1 MKKAKTISLNVGI
14 ALALFAVFL
23 VPAASATTV
32 SIGSTIVGEGETG
45 VVSLM
50 VNDVTDLGGV
60 HVNLTYDASVV
71 NVTALTNSDF
81 DSKPNLYKRGHGWV
95 LLEGGQYESGL
106 SGSVKLCDVTLEAV
120 GKAGES
126 SYLNLTDIDIET
138 FTYPPTDIPIDE
150 VINGTFTIK
159 PVTPSAKVVINEFEQ
174 NPPGDD
180 SGNEWIELYNNDS
193 TSVNIGGWKLINSG
207 GKVVTIPDDTVIA
220 VHGYWV
226 ANWTNGSLED
236 SNEYITLYN
245 ATGTEIDN
253 TLTAADGNNDERCWA
268 RYPNGI
274 DTDSDND
281 WKYQTSTMGET
292 NGVLVAPV
300 DTTPPTTNVTAPPTL
315 WPGKPDETTIPS
327 GTPLPWTSE
336 PVQLWF
342 FRTDNSDSGTGV
354 ATGVAYTNLS
364 LASES
369 VADLV
374 NVTISNN
381 TWTWE
386 TNLSKGKNT
395 TVPGTVGEYFNVT
408 ISEECNATIEYYSVD
423 KNETANVETMKSL
436 TVRIRFEIPFSV
448 IPYGT
453 AYTANVTHDSMS
465 ANVGKDAKIVFFAET
480 ATIDSKPYY
489 VLNISKPV
497 GGTEMYAGINETA
510 ENFTMKRLVMKDET
524 GEIMNLTFNP
534 EYTMLNYPLWV
545 GKTWASTINVS
556 GTPSSVEYWIIASKK
571 TWSSTINVSGTVTV
585 AGATTQVD
593 DIITAEIEGKVT
605 GEEYLTTP
613 YGELRCLVVENNASI
628 SVSGLSE
635 PITITA
641 KYWIS
646 DHETAKIPKY
656 QSYTNGVLREELV
669 LKSVT
674 TSISKYYNVS
684 ITAEPSVRTVNQS
697 ENATYMLTVT
707 NFGNAKDI
715 IKLDIVQTEAAFAAL
730 SADNFTLNASE
741 SATAC
746 LNVSDPSVGIYN
758 TTVKATS
765 QSNASV
771 FDEVMVNTMVQDSF
785 PPHITINTP
794 VAGWYNTDIMVN
806 ATVTDEGGSGLKE
819 VKFRW
824 ETATAR
830 GNWQPMS
837 RIANTNFWT
846 ATFDITGI
854 EEGNYTIRVNAA
866 DNATNENTS
875 TVANI
880 AIDKTRP
887 TFSITIEPNFSKKWA
902 NITVN
907 ASEVLSRKL
916 NVTITLDGTVVPY
929 NEISWVPP
937 TWSGNYSIATPGNY
951 TILVSGSDRAGN
963 EGISVANSTI
973 SYVTIPA
980 NTLTEIPAPPNTS
993 INITL
998 DTPVSDAGISVTE
1011 TKEKPSGVV
1020 IDPTKIPVGF
1030 VSIDADTEKINES
1043 VSVNMTIRIYYDE
1056 TEIITKGTTKNS
1068 LAIYWFNST
1077 TGWEQLPSVVDETG
1091 NYVEATVKH
1100 LGYFGL
1106 MGVDTAP
1113 PAVTVISP
1121 NGGEELNVSTS
1132 YKITWDAS
1140 DNVGV
1145 TSVDIYYSTDGGATY
1160 HNIAT
1165 GEANDGAYNWTVPNT
1180 PSTRCKVKVVAH
1192 DAAANAGEDVSDD
1205 VFEIVA
1211 VITPTPTP
1219 TPAPARHAGGGGGGG
1234 APRDSDGDGI
1244 MDIAEMIQGTNPKDP
1259 CDPNPECAA
1268 CKALMP
1274 AAPAPTTAPVVSPT
1288 PKPTVKP
1295 TPVPTPA
1302 PATPTP
1308 TPKPTP
1314 GYEAVF
1320 MIAGLLAVAYLVQRK
1335 RRK

>member
-95 LLEGGQYESGL
+95 LLEGGQYVSGL

-253 TLTAADGNNDERCWA
+253 TLTAADDNNDERCWA

-292 NGVLVAPV
+292 NRVLVEPV

-342 FRTDNSDSGTGV
+342 FRTDNSDSG
-354 ATGVAYTNLS
+354 TGVAYTNLS

-423 KNETANVETMKSL
+423 KNETPRVEPKKNL
-436 TVRIRFEIPFSV
+436 TVRIRFEIPFSEV
-448 IPYGT
+448 TPGT
-453 AYTANVTHDSMS
+453 RYTANVTHDSIEL
-465 ANVGKDAKIVFFAET
+465 ANEGKDATIVFFAET

-489 VLNISKPV
+489 VLDINKSV
-497 GGTEMYAGINETA
+497 GGTEMYVGINETA
-510 ENFTMKRLVMKDET
+510 ENFTMKRLVMKNET

-545 GKTWASTINVS
+545 GKTWTSTINVS
-556 GTPSSVEYWIIASKK
+556 G
-571 TWSSTINVSGTVTV
+571 TV

-593 DIITAEIEGKVT
+593 DIITTEIEAKVT
-605 GEEYLTTP
+605 GEENLTTP
-613 YGELRCLVVENNASI
+613 YGELRCLVVETNASI
-628 SVSGLSE
+628 SDTGLSK

-646 DHETAKIPKY
+646 ADEKAMIPKY
-656 QSYTNGVLREELV
+656 QSYINGNLTEELV
-669 LKSVT
+669 LKNVISPDTEKPVIHSVELSTNNT
-674 TSISKYYNVS
+674 TAGLPI
-684 ITAEPSVRTVNQS
+684 
-697 ENATYMLTVT
+697 TVT
-707 NFGNAKDI
+707 
-715 IKLDIVQTEAAFAAL
+715 
-730 SADNFTLNASE
+730 
-741 SATAC
+741 
-746 LNVSDPSVGIYN
+746 
-758 TTVKATS
+758 
-765 QSNASV
+765 
-771 FDEVMVNTMVQDSF
+771 
-785 PPHITINTP
+785 
-794 VAGWYNTDIMVN
+794 VN
-806 ATVTDEGGSGLKE
+806 ATDNVAVTSVTAEGVALTQQDSGDLWTGE
-819 VKFRW
+819 IIAEEGTDVIVNVTARDAAGNIAYNNTTMY
-824 ETATAR
+824 TATA
-830 GNWQPMS
+830 
-837 RIANTNFWT
+837 
-846 ATFDITGI
+846 
-854 EEGNYTIRVNAA
+854 
-866 DNATNENTS
+866 
-875 TVANI
+875 
-880 AIDKTRP
+880 K
-887 TFSITIEPNFSKKWA
+887 
-902 NITVN
+902 
-907 ASEVLSRKL
+907 
-916 NVTITLDGTVVPY
+916 
-929 NEISWVPP
+929 
-937 TWSGNYSIATPGNY
+937 
-951 TILVSGSDRAGN
+951 
-963 EGISVANSTI
+963 
-973 SYVTIPA
+973 
-980 NTLTEIPAPPNTS
+980 
-993 INITL
+993 
-998 DTPVSDAGISVTE
+998 
-1011 TKEKPSGVV
+1011 
-1020 IDPTKIPVGF
+1020 
-1030 VSIDADTEKINES
+1030 
-1043 VSVNMTIRIYYDE
+1043 
-1056 TEIITKGTTKNS
+1056 
-1068 LAIYWFNST
+1068 
-1077 TGWEQLPSVVDETG
+1077 
-1091 NYVEATVKH
+1091 
-1100 LGYFGL
+1100 
-1106 MGVDTAP
+1106 
-1113 PAVTVISP
+1113 
-1121 NGGEELNVSTS
+1121 
-1132 YKITWDAS
+1132 
-1140 DNVGV
+1140 
-1145 TSVDIYYSTDGGATY
+1145 
-1160 HNIAT
+1160 
-1165 GEANDGAYNWTVPNT
+1165 
-1180 PSTRCKVKVVAH
+1180 
-1192 DAAANAGEDVSDD
+1192 
-1205 VFEIVA
+1205 
-1211 VITPTPTP
+1211 PTP

-1234 APRDSDGDGI
+1234 PRDTDGDGI
-1244 MDIAEMIQGTNPKDP
+1244 TDIEEMLQGTDPKDP

-1274 AAPAPTTAPVVSPT
+1274 ATPAPTTAPVVSPT

-1308 TPKPTP
+1308 TPKPIP
-1314 GYEAVF
+1314 GYEVGF

>member
-292 NGVLVAPV
+292 NGVPVAPV

-423 KNETANVETMKSL
+423 KNETANVESMKSL
-436 TVRIRFEIPFSV
+436 TVRIKTPVTYTLTITSTAGGNVTEPSEGTHTYDANTVVALKAVADTGYVFVNWTGDVDTIEDVNASETSITMNDNYTITANFKPIVRFEIPFSV

-453 AYTANVTHDSMS
+453 TYIANVTNDSMS
-465 ANVGKDAKIVFFAET
+465 TNVGKDATIVFFAET

-497 GGTEMYAGINETA
+497 GGTEMYVGINGTA

-524 GEIMNLTFNP
+524 GITNLTFNP

-556 GTPSSVEYWIIASKK
+556 GT
-571 TWSSTINVSGTVTV
+571 VTV

-593 DIITAEIEGKVT
+593 DITAEIEGKVT

-628 SVSGLSE
+628 SVSGLNL
-635 PITITA
+635 TITA

-646 DHETAKIPKY
+646 DNETAKIPKY
-656 QSYTNGVLREELV
+656 QSYTNGNLTEELV
-669 LKSVT
+669 LKSAVVEDTTPPASVSNLNKTTGVT
-674 TSISKYYNVS
+674 WINWTWTNPLDSDFGYVMVYLNGTWKTNTSVPYYNATELLPNTSYTISTRTADTHGNINQTWVNDTAKTLTTPYYVYM
-684 ITAEPSVRTVNQS
+684 TAEPAEKTVKPN
-697 ENATYMLTVT
+697 EDATYTLTVKNLGT
-707 NFGNAKDI
+707 N
-715 IKLDIVQTEAAFAAL
+715 T
-730 SADNFTLNASE
+730 DNYTL
-741 SATAC
+741 TVD
-746 LNVSDPSVGIYN
+746 NVS
-758 TTVKATS
+758 
-765 QSNASV
+765 NA
-771 FDEVMVNTMVQDSF
+771 
-785 PPHITINTP
+785 
-794 VAGWYNTDIMVN
+794 DI
-806 ATVTDEGGSGLKE
+806 AIL
-819 VKFRW
+819 
-824 ETATAR
+824 
-830 GNWQPMS
+830 
-837 RIANTNFWT
+837 
-846 ATFDITGI
+846 
-854 EEGNYTIRVNAA
+854 
-866 DNATNENTS
+866 NTS
-875 TVANI
+875 TIQNLSAGAKRVVLL
-880 AIDKTRP
+880 
-887 TFSITIEPNFSKKWA
+887 
-902 NITVN
+902 TVRDE
-907 ASEVLSRKL
+907 AAGTYIV
-916 NVTITLDGTVVPY
+916 NVTATSEADKNVTDTV
-929 NEISWVPP
+929 
-937 TWSGNYSIATPGNY
+937 
-951 TILVSGSDRAGN
+951 
-963 EGISVANSTI
+963 STI
-973 SYVTIPA
+973 
-980 NTLTEIPAPPNTS
+980 
-993 INITL
+993 
-998 DTPVSDAGISVTE
+998 
-1011 TKEKPSGVV
+1011 TKV
-1020 IDPTKIPVGF
+1020 KIP
-1030 VSIDADTEKINES
+1030 
-1043 VSVNMTIRIYYDE
+1043 
-1056 TEIITKGTTKNS
+1056 
-1068 LAIYWFNST
+1068 
-1077 TGWEQLPSVVDETG
+1077 
-1091 NYVEATVKH
+1091 
-1100 LGYFGL
+1100 
-1106 MGVDTAP
+1106 
-1113 PAVTVISP
+1113 
-1121 NGGEELNVSTS
+1121 
-1132 YKITWDAS
+1132 
-1140 DNVGV
+1140 
-1145 TSVDIYYSTDGGATY
+1145 
-1160 HNIAT
+1160 
-1165 GEANDGAYNWTVPNT
+1165 
-1180 PSTRCKVKVVAH
+1180 
-1192 DAAANAGEDVSDD
+1192 
-1205 VFEIVA
+1205 
-1211 VITPTPTP
+1211 PTPTP
-1219 TPAPARHAGGGGGGG
+1219 RPRVAGGGGGGG

-1244 MDIAEMIQGTNPKDP
+1244 TDIEEMLQGTDPKDP

-1274 AAPAPTTAPVVSPT
+1274 ATPAPTTAPVVSPT

>member
-292 NGVLVAPV
+292 NGVPVAPV

-342 FRTDNSDSGTGV
+342 FRTDNSDSG
-354 ATGVAYTNLS
+354 TGVAYTNLS

-423 KNETANVETMKSL
+423 KNETPRVEPKKNL
-436 TVRIRFEIPFSV
+436 TVRIRFEIPFSEV
-448 IPYGT
+448 TPGT
-453 AYTANVTHDSMS
+453 RYTANVTHDLIEP
-465 ANVGKDAKIVFFAET
+465 ANEGKDATIVFFAET

-489 VLNISKPV
+489 VLDINKSV
-497 GGTEMYAGINETA
+497 GGTEMYVGINETA
-510 ENFTMKRLVMKDET
+510 ENFTMKRLVMKNKT
-524 GEIMNLTFNP
+524 GKIMDLTFNP

-545 GKTWASTINVS
+545 GKTWT
-556 GTPSSVEYWIIASKK
+556 
-571 TWSSTINVSGTVTV
+571 STINVSGTVTY
-585 AGATTQVD
+585 ANNTTIPIN
-593 DIITAEIEGKVT
+593 IITTEIEAKVT
-605 GEEYLTTP
+605 GEENLTTP
-613 YGELRCLVVENNASI
+613 YGELRCLVVETNAGI
-628 SVSGLSE
+628 LDTGLSK

-646 DHETAKIPKY
+646 ADEKAMIPKY
-656 QSYTNGVLREELV
+656 QSYINGNLTEELV
-669 LKSVT
+669 LK
-674 TSISKYYNVS
+674 
-684 ITAEPSVRTVNQS
+684 
-697 ENATYMLTVT
+697 
-707 NFGNAKDI
+707 
-715 IKLDIVQTEAAFAAL
+715 
-730 SADNFTLNASE
+730 
-741 SATAC
+741 
-746 LNVSDPSVGIYN
+746 
-758 TTVKATS
+758 
-765 QSNASV
+765 
-771 FDEVMVNTMVQDSF
+771 
-785 PPHITINTP
+785 
-794 VAGWYNTDIMVN
+794 
-806 ATVTDEGGSGLKE
+806 
-819 VKFRW
+819 
-824 ETATAR
+824 
-830 GNWQPMS
+830 
-837 RIANTNFWT
+837 
-846 ATFDITGI
+846 
-854 EEGNYTIRVNAA
+854 
-866 DNATNENTS
+866 
-875 TVANI
+875 
-880 AIDKTRP
+880 
-887 TFSITIEPNFSKKWA
+887 
-902 NITVN
+902 
-907 ASEVLSRKL
+907 
-916 NVTITLDGTVVPY
+916 
-929 NEISWVPP
+929 
-937 TWSGNYSIATPGNY
+937 
-951 TILVSGSDRAGN
+951 
-963 EGISVANSTI
+963 
-973 SYVTIPA
+973 
-980 NTLTEIPAPPNTS
+980 
-993 INITL
+993 
-998 DTPVSDAGISVTE
+998 
-1011 TKEKPSGVV
+1011 
-1020 IDPTKIPVGF
+1020 
-1030 VSIDADTEKINES
+1030 
-1043 VSVNMTIRIYYDE
+1043 
-1056 TEIITKGTTKNS
+1056 
-1068 LAIYWFNST
+1068 
-1077 TGWEQLPSVVDETG
+1077 
-1091 NYVEATVKH
+1091 
-1100 LGYFGL
+1100 
-1106 MGVDTAP
+1106 
-1113 PAVTVISP
+1113 
-1121 NGGEELNVSTS
+1121 
-1132 YKITWDAS
+1132 
-1140 DNVGV
+1140 
-1145 TSVDIYYSTDGGATY
+1145 
-1160 HNIAT
+1160 
-1165 GEANDGAYNWTVPNT
+1165 
-1180 PSTRCKVKVVAH
+1180 
-1192 DAAANAGEDVSDD
+1192 
-1205 VFEIVA
+1205 
-1211 VITPTPTP
+1211 
-1219 TPAPARHAGGGGGGG
+1219 
-1234 APRDSDGDGI
+1234 
-1244 MDIAEMIQGTNPKDP
+1244 
-1259 CDPNPECAA
+1259 
-1268 CKALMP
+1268 
-1274 AAPAPTTAPVVSPT
+1274 
-1288 PKPTVKP
+1288 
-1295 TPVPTPA
+1295 
-1302 PATPTP
+1302 
-1308 TPKPTP
+1308 
-1314 GYEAVF
+1314 
-1320 MIAGLLAVAYLVQRK
+1320 
-1335 RRK
+1335 

>member
-32 SIGSTIVGEGETG
+32 SIGSTIVGEGEKG

-253 TLTAADGNNDERCWA
+253 TLTAADDNNDERCWA

-292 NGVLVAPV
+292 NRVLVEPV

-342 FRTDNSDSGTGV
+342 FRTDNSDSG
-354 ATGVAYTNLS
+354 TGVAYTNLS

-423 KNETANVETMKSL
+423 KNETPRVEPKKNL
-436 TVRIRFEIPFSV
+436 TVRIRFEIPFSEV
-448 IPYGT
+448 TPGT
-453 AYTANVTHDSMS
+453 RYTANVTHDSIEL
-465 ANVGKDAKIVFFAET
+465 ANEGKDATIVFFAET
-480 ATIDSKPYY
+480 ATIDSKPYH
-489 VLNISKPV
+489 VLDINKSV
-497 GGTEMYAGINETA
+497 GGTEMYVGINETA
-510 ENFTMKRLVMKDET
+510 KNFTMKRLVMKNET
-524 GEIMNLTFNP
+524 GEIMDLTFNP

-545 GKTWASTINVS
+545 GKTWTSTIN
-556 GTPSSVEYWIIASKK
+556 A
-571 TWSSTINVSGTVTV
+571 SGTVTY
-585 AGATTQVD
+585 ANNTTIPIN
-593 DIITAEIEGKVT
+593 IITTEIEAKVT
-605 GEEYLTTP
+605 GEENLTTP
-613 YGELRCLVVENNASI
+613 YGELRCLVVETNASI
-628 SVSGLSE
+628 SDTGLPK

-646 DHETAKIPKY
+646 ADEKAMIPKY
-656 QSYTNGVLREELV
+656 QSYINGNLTEELV
-669 LKSVT
+669 LKNVILPDTEKPVIHSVELSTNNT
-674 TSISKYYNVS
+674 TAGLPI
-684 ITAEPSVRTVNQS
+684 
-697 ENATYMLTVT
+697 TVT
-707 NFGNAKDI
+707 
-715 IKLDIVQTEAAFAAL
+715 
-730 SADNFTLNASE
+730 
-741 SATAC
+741 
-746 LNVSDPSVGIYN
+746 
-758 TTVKATS
+758 
-765 QSNASV
+765 
-771 FDEVMVNTMVQDSF
+771 
-785 PPHITINTP
+785 
-794 VAGWYNTDIMVN
+794 VN
-806 ATVTDEGGSGLKE
+806 ATDNVAVTSVTAEGVALTQQDSGDLWIGE
-819 VKFRW
+819 IIAEEGTDVIVNVTARDAAGNIAYNNTTMY
-824 ETATAR
+824 TATA
-830 GNWQPMS
+830 
-837 RIANTNFWT
+837 
-846 ATFDITGI
+846 
-854 EEGNYTIRVNAA
+854 
-866 DNATNENTS
+866 
-875 TVANI
+875 
-880 AIDKTRP
+880 K
-887 TFSITIEPNFSKKWA
+887 
-902 NITVN
+902 
-907 ASEVLSRKL
+907 
-916 NVTITLDGTVVPY
+916 
-929 NEISWVPP
+929 
-937 TWSGNYSIATPGNY
+937 
-951 TILVSGSDRAGN
+951 
-963 EGISVANSTI
+963 
-973 SYVTIPA
+973 
-980 NTLTEIPAPPNTS
+980 
-993 INITL
+993 
-998 DTPVSDAGISVTE
+998 
-1011 TKEKPSGVV
+1011 
-1020 IDPTKIPVGF
+1020 
-1030 VSIDADTEKINES
+1030 
-1043 VSVNMTIRIYYDE
+1043 
-1056 TEIITKGTTKNS
+1056 
-1068 LAIYWFNST
+1068 
-1077 TGWEQLPSVVDETG
+1077 
-1091 NYVEATVKH
+1091 
-1100 LGYFGL
+1100 
-1106 MGVDTAP
+1106 
-1113 PAVTVISP
+1113 
-1121 NGGEELNVSTS
+1121 
-1132 YKITWDAS
+1132 
-1140 DNVGV
+1140 
-1145 TSVDIYYSTDGGATY
+1145 
-1160 HNIAT
+1160 
-1165 GEANDGAYNWTVPNT
+1165 
-1180 PSTRCKVKVVAH
+1180 
-1192 DAAANAGEDVSDD
+1192 
-1205 VFEIVA
+1205 
-1211 VITPTPTP
+1211 P
-1219 TPAPARHAGGGGGGG
+1219 TPAPARYAGGGGGGG

-1244 MDIAEMIQGTNPKDP
+1244 TDIEEMLQGTDSKDP

-1274 AAPAPTTAPVVSPT
+1274 ATPAPTTAPVVSPT
-1288 PKPTVKP
+1288 PKPTVRP

-1308 TPKPTP
+1308 TPTPKPIP
-1314 GYEAVF
+1314 GYEAIF
-1320 MIAGLLAVAYLVQRK
+1320 TIAGLLAVAYLVQRK